1 MVPPERFF
9 CFGEHRLRKIFSKVG
24 AEESDAV
31 IPGMNAS
38 AFTREVLAVFG
49 EPRRM

>member
-1 MVPPERFF
+1 MAAGRFNK
-9 CFGEHRLRKIFSKVG
+9 EDL
-24 AEESDAV
+24 

>member
-1 MVPPERFF
+1 MVSSRAIFY
-9 CFGEHRLRKIFSKVG
+9 FGEHRLRKIFSKVG
-24 AEESDAV
+24 AEESHAV

-38 AFTREVLAVFG
+38 AFIREVLAVFG